1 MEVKEVV
8 SRRMILTGAGFV
20 AGALAAPS
28 AQACTTI
35 ARLKPISFSDARCR
49 SSLRALLN
57 LINAAPT
64 LSPADLSTRADQLAV
79 DFADSVSEQILPNV
93 DIYPIENA
101 DLISGWSLSAGKR
114 DRSPI
119 ILHEVNLLKG
129 EKGIALY
136 QFALRRDAY
145 HEKVSEEE
153 AASDSC
159 GMGPVDAFYGSE
171 INSYLGFFRNN
182 KLREVSMFDAW
193 LRTA

>member
-1 MEVKEVV
+1 MTV
-8 SRRMILTGAGFV
+8 SRRTALTGVGLV
-20 AGALAAPS
+20 GAVLATSS
-28 AQACTTI
+28 AQACTLI
-35 ARLKPISFSDARCR
+35 ARMKLIGFSDTKCR
-49 SSLRALLN
+49 RSLRGLLD

-64 LSPADLSTRADQLAV
+64 LSPADLSTRADELAV
-79 DFADSVSEQILPNV
+79 DFDDSVSEQILPNV

-182 KLREVSMFDAW
+182 KLREVSVFDAW